1 MLRSPHRLHVG
12 FCHGI
17 VPVAWI
23 IIIGDAFHNFADGL
37 AIGAAYSSSIGGGL
51 STTLAI
57 LFHEIPHELGKNVG
71 VLVQYTCVPLLP
83 CIVPQLTCLY
93 HRYRACTTITVYIL
107 TCMCMYCTYAHTY
120 IHTLSYIHTY
130 VHSECHILYVW
141 KTNIDNVLCVPIN
154 VQYIPNAIL
163 IMSVPIILCVTL
175 LCCKQVPCI
184 PL

>member
-1 MLRSPHRLHVG
+1 MLRSPHCLHVG

-71 VLVQYTCVPLLP
+71 VLVQYTYICTTAALY
-83 CIVPQLTCLY
+83 VPQLTCLY
-93 HRYRACTTITVYIL
+93 HRYRACTTVTIYVL
-107 TCMCMYCTYAHTY
+107 TCICRYCTYVHTY
-120 IHTLSYIHTY
+120 ICMYIANVTYRMCGRQILTMYCVFLSMYST
-130 VHSECHILYVW
+130 SLMLY
-141 KTNIDNVLCVPIN
+141 
-154 VQYIPNAIL
+154 
-163 IMSVPIILCVTL
+163 
-175 LCCKQVPCI
+175 
-184 PL
+184 